1 MMTVEQRA
9 GKAGVGVRRLGQVSV
24 NARDVPRAKAFYQD
38 VLELRHLFDASGMS
52 FFDCG
57 GVRLML
63 SRPEAPEFDHTSVLY
78 LDVADIGVSHRVLV
92 ERGVVFE
99 GAPHRIADLGDR
111 ELWMAFFRD
120 SEANLL
126 ALMSEVP
133 KA

>member
-1 MMTVEQRA
+1 MMTAEA
-9 GKAGVGVRRLGQVSV
+9 KAGEASVGVRRLGQVSV
-24 NARDVPRAKAFYQD
+24 NARDVARAKAFYQD
-38 VLELRHLFDASGMS
+38 MLELRHLFDASGMS

-63 SRPEAPEFDHTSVLY
+63 SLPETPEFAHTSVLY
-78 LDVADIGVSHRVLV
+78 LEVSDIRHSHRVLV

-120 SEANLL
+120 SEANML